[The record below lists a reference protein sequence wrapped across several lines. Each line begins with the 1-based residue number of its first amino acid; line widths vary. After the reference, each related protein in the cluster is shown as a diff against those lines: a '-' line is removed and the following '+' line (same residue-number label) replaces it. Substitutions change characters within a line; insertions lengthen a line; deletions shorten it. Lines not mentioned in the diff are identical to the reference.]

1 MKDTLSM
8 IVAVIFIV
16 VLLVLL
22 PLYNYFERQDD
33 MSYNLTLKTVTMFVD
48 EVAQNGY
55 IDQNMYDKF
64 IARLATTGNTY
75 DIQIEAK
82 KKILTIDPENIDPD
96 TGEETYIEQFKSYYN
111 KDIFNDETGKTSNII
126 SKDNSLKNNVFF
138 LDVGDKFFVT
148 VKNTNTTMASALL
161 GALVSS
167 TTKEKVNITYGST
180 IKNNNWENADI
191 SQLFQSDILISISLE
206 NPNDPE
212 DKNGYPEYNFEN
224 ATDRS
229 ISFIVKVL
237 NADSSENL
245 SQKIKDNIR
254 LVGTN
259 PNCYLN
265 PSSIEGD
272 AGSNNEF
279 KIRFTLDET
288 KQNRYFSDNEY
299 NVFQCFLPANII
311 QGTFSKN
318 SSASSQKVLY
328 KINSGIEVPEL

>member
-33 MSYNLTLKTVTMFVD
+33 MTYNLTLKTVTMFVD

-75 DIQIEAK
+75 DIQIEAM
-82 KKILTIDPENIDPD
+82 KKIITIDPENVDAD

-138 LDVGDKFFVT
+138 LDVGDKFYVT

-167 TTKEKVNITYGST
+167 TAKEKVNITYGST

-191 SQLFQSDILISISLE
+191 SQLFQSDILISITLD
-206 NPNDPE
+206 NPNSPD
-212 DKNGYPEYNFEN
+212 DKNGYPEYNFESG
-224 ATDRS
+224 TDRN
-229 ISFIVKVL
+229 ISFTVKVL
-237 NADSSENL
+237 NADKSENI
-245 SQKIKDNIR
+245 SEKIKDNIR

-259 PNCYLN
+259 PNCYLT
-265 PSSIEGD
+265 PTGISSVPD
-272 AGSNNEF
+272 SSNEY
-279 KIRFTLDET
+279 KISFTLDET
-288 KQNRYFSDNEY
+288 KKSRYFADNEF
-299 NVFQCFLPANII
+299 NVFQCFLPANVI
-311 QGTFSKN
+311 QGTFTKN
-318 SSASSQKVLY
+318 SSANSQKILY
-328 KINSGIEVPEL
+328 KINNGIAVPEI